1 MPLGSAHVYGGIQ
14 LPRLRSRLGGSALWT
29 GFEALR
35 RWSSCSTTRLLQDP
49 ALFPGDPT
57 SHGWAWWVIFSPVH
71 LVWDGTE
78 AVFVFFVLSGY
89 VLTLP
94 MVGRRRDLAG
104 WLAYYPQRLLRLYL
118 PVFASVVLAVLSY
131 VVVRRHV
138 VTDATSWLSAHAG
151 ALTPAGVVHDLTL
164 VRGTTWVNS
173 ALWSLKWE
181 VVFSVLLP
189 VYIAAAVVA
198 RRWWWLKVVAAA
210 CGGGRRGARRQGVA
224 DLPAD
229 VRARRGPGHG
239 AGPAR
244 HDRSA
249 AGLAGPGG
257 C

>member
-1 MPLGSAHVYGGIQ
+1 M
-14 LPRLRSRLGGSALWT
+14 
-29 GFEALR
+29 
-35 RWSSCSTTRLLQDP
+35 
-49 ALFPGDPT
+49 FPGDPT

-71 LVWDGTE
+71 LIWDGTE

-181 VVFSVLLP
+181 VVFSVAPSRVHRRGCCGPPL
-189 VYIAAAVVA
+189 VVA
-198 RRWWWLKVVAAA
+198 QGGPAAR
-210 CGGGRRGARRQGVA
+210 GGGRWGARRQGVA

-229 VRARRGPGHG
+229 VRARCGPGHG

-244 HDRSA
+244 HRSL
-249 AGLAGPGG
+249 GGSTLGPGG